1 MATYNEPS
9 RPLDFLLAE
18 GPGQI
23 SREQVTLAASQGAL
37 VPGAVLAKT
46 TSNSQYV
53 VYDNGSGTAGINV
66 ADAILAYAA
75 DNSGSTQTVTVIE
88 RIAEVDSNL
97 LGWGANDANGI
108 TAGKADLLAKNIK
121 VRS

>member
-1 MATYNEPS
+1 MTTYNEPD
-9 RPLDFLLAE
+9 RALDFLLSEAN
-18 GPGQI
+18 GNL

-53 VYDNGSGTAGINV
+53 VYDNASGTAGINV
-66 ADAILAYAA
+66 ADAILCYAA
-75 DNSGSTQTVTVIE
+75 ANSGSTQLVTVIE
-88 RIAEVDSNL
+88 RLAEVDSSL
-97 LGWGANDANGI
+97 LGWASNDSTGI
-108 TAGKADLLAKNIK
+108 TAGKDDLLLKDIK

>member
-1 MATYNEPS
+1 MATYNEPG
-9 RPLDFLLAE
+9 RPLDFLLSE
-18 GPGQI
+18 GNGQV

-66 ADAILAYAA
+66 ADAILCYDAA
-75 DNSGSTQTVTVIE
+75 NSGSTQTVTVIE
-88 RIAEVDSNL
+88 RLAEVNADL
-97 LGWGANDANGI
+97 LGWGSNDGTGI